1 MGGTGADTF
10 DASLTATGLQTL
22 TATDKLDGGAGD
34 DILIGTLNSSVT
46 PQSITNIETVQVG
59 VVTNASTL
67 DLTNATG
74 VKNVTIAGSTAAATV
89 AGLSK
94 ATNVTLRDSALAH
107 TVVFNDV
114 SGSSD
119 AATINIANVTGAPVL
134 TIANVETLT
143 YNSTG
148 ATANSVASTVAA
160 TGANSLTGATKLNIT
175 GTTAINVG
183 TLTAVK
189 TVDGSAHAPTDNVG
203 ITASLSASSVTVLGG
218 AGNDSITIS
227 STGNDSVSGGAGND
241 TITFSTAGGL
251 SLADTIDGGAGT
263 DTLRA
268 TAADLT
274 GISGT
279 APATYTITNIETLSV
294 SNTFAGTLRAP
305 NISTA
310 ANRVNIA
317 PVAAGA
323 GAGAL
328 GNGTIVG
335 PAGAF
340 TVGLGGGTS
349 GVTYTAND
357 VLGGALTITATGT
370 ATTDSLTLNNSAVT
384 STAGGS
390 ALNVFNGQAIAING
404 YETVALSTGTVGGT
418 ANTINTLTVTPDLGG
433 TAAVTITGANGLTF
447 AGVVTANSLDASA
460 VAGAVS
466 MANVANTATTVIGGI
481 GSDTLRGNAALS
493 NSVSG
498 GAGDDV
504 IVGGAGNDTLSGGDG
519 ADTITAGA
527 GNDSI
532 SGGAGNDVIVMAGN
546 LTSADTIDGGDGV
559 DTLTI
564 STALG
569 TTGAPNFTS
578 VEVLGLS
585 GANNIT
591 QDMNAFSGSGIT
603 TVLIDGTGDSLT
615 NAASNLTTLLVSN
628 NASTG
633 TLSFARLINT
643 TNDSVTINFAGGG
656 NTTLANGTSFAG
668 EENITMGRY
677 GSTSGAGNTVTF
689 TTPTLTAM
697 QKLTLGGEFNYAI
710 GANGANRFATL
721 DASNA
726 TGTVNVNASAST
738 VNFTATVS
746 GAAAVTLTGGSGN
759 DVLPGTAFADSLT
772 GGDGADSITAGAG
785 DDTVSGGRGADTLAG
800 GDGTDTLDYGTVDA
814 NNVFD
819 LGGGVVSSGIAV
831 NLGTTAVTAANVRA
845 YSVIEG
851 AGTTAAALSTGLANL
866 AAGTAVY
873 IGAETG
879 AASAVSLVSSVTD
892 TFTGFEN
899 VIGSGGADVIIGS
912 SGANSIQGGAGA
924 DYIDGGAGNDTIN
937 AGTGADYVIGG
948 AGADTIVMVAGDS
961 IARTAGTLGA
971 GAGGTLGAGETL
983 IFGNGVDQISG
994 FVSGTDTIDVTGAG
1008 ANYALISATGTY
1020 TGLTVGNNYAIRGN
1034 FVAGTGTFTQ
1044 SSTGADLLVYTN
1056 LANADL
1062 SNAANTAAV
1071 VLIGV
1076 TALTAA
1082 DFV

>member
-1 MGGTGADTF
+1 VGGTGADTF

-94 ATNVTLRDSALAH
+94 ATNVTLRDSAQAH

-119 AATINIANVTGAPVL
+119 GATINIANVTGAPVL

-148 ATANSVASTVAA
+148 ATANSVGSTTAA
-160 TGANSLTGATKLNIT
+160 GANSLTGATKLNIT
-175 GTTAINVG
+175 GATAINVG

-218 AGNDSITIS
+218 AGNDSITVS
-227 STGNDSVSGGAGND
+227 STGNDSVSTGAGND
-241 TITFSTAGGL
+241 SITFSTAGGL

-279 APATYTITNIETLSV
+279 APATYNITNIETLSV

-310 ANRVNIA
+310 ASRVNLA
-317 PVAAGA
+317 PITDANVGT
-323 GAGAL
+323 
-328 GNGTIVG
+328 GTIVG

-349 GVTYTAND
+349 GVTYTAANAI
-357 VLGGALTITATGT
+357 LTGGLTVTATGT

-390 ALNVFNGQAIAING
+390 ALNVFNNQAIAING

-466 MANVANTATTVIGGI
+466 MAAVANTATTVIGGI

-519 ADTITAGA
+519 VDTITAGA

-578 VEVLGLS
+578 IEVLGLS
-585 GANNIT
+585 GANNIA

-710 GANGANRFATL
+710 GSNGATRLATL

-726 TGTVNVNASAST
+726 TGTVNVDASAST

-759 DVLPGTAFADSLT
+759 DVLTGTSFADSLT
-772 GGDGADSITAGAG
+772 GGDGADSVTAGAG
-785 DDTVSGGRGADTLAG
+785 DDIVSGGRGADTLAG
-800 GDGTDTLDYGTVDA
+800 GDGTDTADFTGLNG
-814 NNVFD
+814 VFD
-819 LGGGVVSSGIAV
+819 VGGGVVSSGIAV

-845 YSVIEG
+845 YTVIEG

-866 AAGTAVY
+866 SSGTAVY

-879 AASAVSLVSSVTD
+879 AASGVSLVSGVID
-892 TFTGFEN
+892 TLSGFEN
-899 VIGSGGADVIIGS
+899 VTGSAGSDVIIGS
-912 SGANSIQGGAGA
+912 SGANSISGAAGL

-948 AGADTIVMVAGDS
+948 AGTDTIVMAAGDS
-961 IARTAGTLGA
+961 IARTAETITEAL
-971 GAGGTLGAGETL
+971 TVAGET
-983 IFGNGVDQISG
+983 ITFGNGVDQISG
-994 FVSGTDTIDVTGAG
+994 FVSGTDTLDVATA
-1008 ANYALISATGTY
+1008 ANYTAVAIGADVRT
-1020 TGLTVGNNYAIRGN
+1020 LTVGNNFGLRGD
-1034 FVAGTGTFTQ
+1034 FVAATGVFTL
-1044 SSTGADLLVYTN
+1044 SATGADTLVFTN
-1056 LANADL
+1056 LANTAL
-1062 SNAANTAAV
+1062 TSALNTAAV

-1076 TALTAA
+1076 TALTTA